1 MAVDCRAERPL
12 YRRWSRHREQ
22 FNRVWSV
29 WPSALTC
36 LNASVLC
43 EESTDLVYVIL
54 LMLQTPITC
63 FYDHY
68 LFLYSFL
75 SVAKLIAALSL
86 DLAGNSECYFI
97 FTHTHSITH
106 SLIDQDISA
115 ATPGRIAMN
124 IGTQLLLR
132 S

>member
-12 YRRWSRHREQ
+12 YRRRSRHLEQ

-43 EESTDLVYVIL
+43 EESTDFAYVTL
-54 LMLQTPITC
+54 LMLQAPNIR
-63 FYDHY
+63 FYDQN
-68 LFLYSFL
+68 LSLYSFL

-86 DLAGNSECYFI
+86 DLAGNPECYFI
-97 FTHTHSITH
+97 FTNTHLITH
-106 SLIDQDISA
+106 SLIDQEISS
-115 ATPGRIAMN
+115 ATPGRIA
-124 IGTQLLLR
+124 
-132 S
+132 